1 MTGLPPW
8 KDFYLD
14 RFFLNAVI
22 EIVNEA
28 IDVVGKIA
36 VLGEKDM
43 EKIQALSKRTLESAI
58 KILPR

>member
-1 MTGLPPW
+1 M
-8 KDFYLD
+8 D